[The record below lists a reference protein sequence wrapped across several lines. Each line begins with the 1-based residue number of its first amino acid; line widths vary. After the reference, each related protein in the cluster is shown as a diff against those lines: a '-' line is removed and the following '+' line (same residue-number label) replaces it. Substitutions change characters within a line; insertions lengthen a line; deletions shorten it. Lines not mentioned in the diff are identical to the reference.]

1 MKKLF
6 KTILPL
12 LLCVSMLL
20 PVFSAFAETSEK
32 PDPTD
37 LDKMREFFSQLTDH
51 DNITNETHKHT
62 TPYGEHTEYDP
73 TDYSQLPL
81 MKNIE
86 WSD

>member
-1 MKKLF
+1 MNRFF

-37 LDKMREFFSQLTDH
+37 LDKMREFFFSADR
-51 DNITNETHKHT
+51 
-62 TPYGEHTEYDP
+62 
-73 TDYSQLPL
+73 
-81 MKNIE
+81 
-86 WSD
+86 